1 MASEKEQINFFAK
14 TSFRNK
20 QVPFGIKTDDRR
32 RHMYVIGKTGMGKT
46 TMMENMAIQD
56 IRNGKG
62 VCYIDP
68 HGDSIRKILDFVPN
82 DRINDVVYF
91 NPADLDHPIAFNI
104 LEAVDSKYKHLV
116 ASGLMGVFTK
126 IWASMWSARMEYIL
140 NNTILALLD
149 SPGNTMMGIVRMY
162 VDKKYRKKIVD
173 SVKDPMV
180 KSFWMEEFANYA
192 EKYRTEA
199 VAPIQNKVGQFLSS
213 AVIRNIVG
221 QPKSTIDLREIMD
234 NKKILL
240 LDLSK
245 GKVGED
251 NSALLGAMIITKLQ
265 LAALSR
271 VDIPEEQREDFYLYV
286 DEFQNF
292 VTDSFATILSEA
304 RKYRLNLI
312 MGHQY
317 IGQLMP
323 DNNTKMRDAV
333 FGNVGT
339 MVIFR
344 VGAADAEYLETEFEP
359 SFTPNDIVNIP
370 KYNVILKLMING
382 VSSEPFTATTL
393 QVDENWYTGN
403 GEKVIKVSRER
414 YANPMMD
421 VEDKINRWMGTEF
434 HEATAESVSGSA
446 APAIPAPNKPAQQ
459 PYRAPQQTKPT
470 PAPTAA
476 PQPQSQRP
484 AGGIKISSDF
494 KDRMQQIRT
503 QSKPAANPSAGHS
516 NQQPQQSYQQKQTP
530 RKPHAPKSNSAAI
543 WDTAAKIQTEK
554 TKQIVENVEAVFSTP
569 PAPKPAPA
577 VAASVTP
584 EPVRASEAQSKA
596 PDSGILKPGETLT
609 L

>member
-1 MASEKEQINFFAK
+1 MPDERDTINFFAK
-14 TSFRNK
+14 TNFRNR

-62 VCYIDP
+62 VCFIDP

-82 DRINDVVYF
+82 ERINDVVYF

-126 IWASMWSARMEYIL
+126 IWASMWSSRMEYIL

-149 SPGNTMMGIVRMY
+149 SPGNTMLGIVRMY

-173 SVKDPMV
+173 SIKDPMV
-180 KSFWMEEFANYA
+180 KAFWLEEFANYA

-221 QPKSTIDLREIMD
+221 QTKSTIDLREIMD
-234 NKKILL
+234 NQKILL

-271 VDIPEEQREDFYLYV
+271 VDVPEEERKDFYLYV

-304 RKYRLNLI
+304 RKYRLCLT

-323 DNNTKMRDAV
+323 EGNYKMRDAV

-339 MVIFR
+339 MVVFR
-344 VGAADAEYLETEFEP
+344 VGAADAEYLETEFAP

-382 VSSEPFTATTL
+382 VASDPFTATTM
-393 QVDENWYTGN
+393 QVDDNWYTGN

-414 YANPMMD
+414 YANPAAE
-421 VEDKINRWMGTEF
+421 VEDKINRWMGAEF
-434 HEATAESVSGSA
+434 HEASAEA
-446 APAIPAPNKPAQQ
+446 ANTESEPVASDNTSKTGGQQ
-459 PYRAPQQTKPT
+459 PQRQQS
-470 PAPTAA
+470 
-476 PQPQSQRP
+476 QPQRP
-484 AGGIKISSDF
+484 ANKPSNHSKAAAAEKQQPVIKISSAF
-494 KDRMQQIRT
+494 KERMQQSKLQ
-503 QSKPAANPSAGHS
+503 QSQPSKKGNKPQPGKRSDQKPAKNP
-516 NQQPQQSYQQKQTP
+516 
-530 RKPHAPKSNSAAI
+530 I
-543 WDTAAKIQTEK
+543 WETAAKLQDQKHAQTANTVASAIQASATLDLK
-554 TKQIVENVEAVFSTP
+554 DADSQ
-569 PAPKPAPA
+569 PA
-577 VAASVTP
+577 VNQNGSADRQQTI
-584 EPVRASEAQSKA
+584 R
-596 PDSGILKPGETLT
+596 PGETHKL
-609 L
+609 